1 MEMLRAEQVYSDKTK
16 KTSSTFT
23 HSRPERR
30 GVSRMRVISEAKEKV
45 STEDL
50 AERLCSPSGLRKAGK
65 ERLGR
70 CPLPDH
76 EDKTPSFTV
85 NPEKNLWF
93 CHGCLR
99 GGDVVELARF
109 AWGYEKHEVAMAAA
123 NLLHE
128 FSHPIP
134 EQPKSWYRKQ
144 ERQRPVRNAI
154 EEAWVK
160 HYQRRLYRGFLPA
173 IEDIADEEERR
184 KEAEFFWD
192 AAYRIAV
199 LWRASI
205 IKSRRTS

>member
-1 MEMLRAEQVYSDKTK
+1 M
-16 KTSSTFT
+16 
-23 HSRPERR
+23 RR
-30 GVSRMRVISEAKEKV
+30 V
-45 STEDL
+45 
-50 AERLCSPSGLRKAGK
+50 GK
-65 ERLGR
+65 ERVGR

-85 NPEKNLWF
+85 NPEKDLWW

-99 GGDVVELARF
+99 GGDVITLAQL
-109 AWGYEKHEVAMAAA
+109 AWDIDRADVAAA
-123 NLLHE
+123 EILLTFGHE
-128 FSHPIP
+128 IP
-134 EQPKSWYRKQ
+134 KRSDSRFRKQ
-144 ERQRPVRNAI
+144 ARQKPIRDAI